1 MKPFRIFFAAIM
13 CMASLAVC
21 ATNAKIDKLIK
32 DLEKS
37 NGVEVTFTEK
47 RDPAT
52 KSIYS
57 TSYLI
62 KFHKSKGKSFLELF
76 EKEREN
82 SVEATKSKDVY
93 SLSFIDGDIKSTYVL
108 ISKGDVW
115 TLTVEKRKIESRG
128 RNNVQYILGA
138 DGSTLNELRFS
149 ESEFNNLD
157 LSGLDLSGL
166 DTSMLE
172 LDRSMRELDASM
184 RELDAS
190 MLELDASML
199 ELDAAMREH
208 NANMASDLPDT
219 GVQRIN
225 FSRK

>member
-1 MKPFRIFFAAIM
+1 M

-115 TLTVEKRKIESRG
+115 TLTVEKRKTESRG
-128 RNNVQYILGA
+128 RNNVYISGA
-138 DGSTLNELRFS
+138 KGTTFNELKFS
-149 ESEFNNLD
+149 ESEFNSLD
-157 LSGLDLSGL
+157 LSEL

-190 MLELDASML
+190 MLELDASMI

-208 NANMASDLPDT
+208 NANMASDLPYT

-225 FSRK
+225 